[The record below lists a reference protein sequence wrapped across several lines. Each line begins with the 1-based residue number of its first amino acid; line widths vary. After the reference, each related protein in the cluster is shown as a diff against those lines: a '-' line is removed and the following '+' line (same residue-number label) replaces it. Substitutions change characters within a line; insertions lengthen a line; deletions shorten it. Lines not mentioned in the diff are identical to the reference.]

1 MKESGEFNLKG
12 KRATVRPSP
21 TASVATLIMSVLF
34 LFFGLLLISSNLR
47 EAGEARGVMV
57 FFLIV
62 WIFGC
67 LGMAVY
73 SIINLASYG
82 KSRPNP
88 AALEVVEVEGESGK
102 EKTME
107 EKAREE
113 TGREEKAGEEKARE
127 DKGQG
132 ETKPGGYSV
141 SGTSSAKE
149 VSFAVKLRELES
161 LRKEGLLTEEEYQ
174 RKRREIIEE
183 KW

>member
-1 MKESGEFNLKG
+1 MKENGEFNLKG

-34 LFFGLLLISSNLR
+34 LFFGLVLIVSNLGG
-47 EAGEARGVMV
+47 AGEAAGPMV
-57 FFLIV
+57 FFLVV
-62 WIFGC
+62 WVFGC
-67 LGMAVY
+67 LGIAVY

-88 AALEVVEVEGESGK
+88 AALEVLEIEGEG
-102 EKTME
+102 EK

-113 TGREEKAGEEKARE
+113 KGREEKAGEEKARE
-127 DKGQG
+127 VKGPA
-132 ETKPGGYSV
+132 ESKPGGYSV
-141 SGTSSAKE
+141 SDSRSTQE